1 MLIKMT
7 PDRIEYPSEL
17 NKTTIESRQVIKG
30 YDERYWRFLID
41 KQRATGT
48 EFVMGK
54 REGSYIWNL
63 EGDRRI
69 LDCGNSGGVHS
80 LGHRNPEIIQALQ
93 QALGYLDAGLWTM
106 PTPEHLALQDAF
118 AASTP
123 VPSICRSVATLSSTC
138 SIDLALLFSFR
149 VTGRRK
155 ALAYRY
161 GYHGHGGFAALVTGS
176 EIEGIFGHYPVPE
189 QHSEFFATY
198 GSLESVE
205 DHLKK
210 KECASIILE
219 PFNYETFVPAA
230 PTYLPELAGLCR
242 KYGTLLIIDETRT
255 GLSRSGK
262 FWMTS
267 FYEFTPD
274 MLILGK
280 GLGGGI
286 YPASAVLTNQAIYD
300 FCMNSARWGYQSSMA
315 ISPIGALVAR
325 KVLEMAQRS
334 SLLENVA
341 KLQSAIAERF
351 AALCALYPEVYF
363 PGTVWGGIATLGL
376 RDRAAADVV
385 QRGLFERNILCHS
398 VSAISPYVVKF
409 FPCLTSD
416 ASIAG
421 EIACALEDF
430 ALEQRRKPMHH
441 GD

>member
-1 MLIKMT
+1 MLATMT
-7 PDRIEYPSEL
+7 PDRIEYAL
-17 NKTTIESRQVIKG
+17 ESREVAAG

-41 KQRATGT
+41 KQREAGT

-69 LDCGNSGGVHS
+69 LECGNSGGVHS
-80 LGHRNPEIIQALQ
+80 LSHRNPEIIQTLQ
-93 QALGYLDAGLWTM
+93 HALGYLDAGLWTM

-118 AASTP
+118 AASSP
-123 VPSICRSVATLSSTC
+123 VASICRSVATLSSTC

-189 QHSEFFATY
+189 QHSEFFETY

-219 PFNYETFVPAA
+219 PFNYETFAPA
-230 PTYLPELAGLCR
+230 PPGYLPELAGLCR

-267 FYEFTPD
+267 HYDFDPD

-286 YPASAVLTNQAIYD
+286 YPSSAVLTNRDIYD
-300 FCMNSARWGYQSSMA
+300 FCMNSTKWGYMSSMA

-325 KVLEMAQRS
+325 KVVEIAQRS

-341 KLQSAIAERF
+341 RLQAAIQDSF
-351 AALCALYPEVYF
+351 AALCALYPEIYF
-363 PGTVWGGIATLGL
+363 PGSVLGGIATLGL
-376 RDRAAADVV
+376 RDQAVADVIK
-385 QRGLFERNILCHS
+385 RELFERNVLCHS

-416 ASIAG
+416 PGIAG
-421 EIACALEDF
+421 EIAGALEDF
-430 ALEQRRKPMHH
+430 ALQQRRKPQHH
-441 GD
+441 GN

>member
-1 MLIKMT
+1 L
-7 PDRIEYPSEL
+7 EL
-17 NKTTIESRQVIKG
+17 NKTTTESRQVIDG
-30 YDERYWRFLID
+30 YDQRYWRFLID
-41 KQRATGT
+41 KQRAAGT
-48 EFVMGK
+48 EFVIGR

-63 EGDRRI
+63 ESDRRI

-80 LGHRNPEIIQALQ
+80 LGHRNPEVIQALQ

-118 AASTP
+118 AASTS

-189 QHSEFFATY
+189 QHSEFFETY
-198 GSLESVE
+198 GSLESIE

-219 PFNYETFVPAA
+219 PFNYETFTPAA
-230 PTYLPELAGLCR
+230 PAYLPELAGLCR

-286 YPASAVLTNQAIYD
+286 YPASALLTNQAVYD
-300 FCMNSARWGYQSSMA
+300 SCMNSTRWGYQSSMA
-315 ISPIGALVAR
+315 ISPIGALVAC
-325 KVLEMAQRS
+325 KVLELAQRT

-341 KLQSAIAERF
+341 KLQSSITESF
-351 AALCALYPEVYF
+351 AALCALYPDVYS
-363 PGTVWGGIATLGL
+363 PGTVLGGIATLGL

-385 QRGLFERNILCHS
+385 QRGLFERNVLCHS
-398 VSAISPYVVKF
+398 VSVISPYVVKF

-421 EIACALEDF
+421 EIAGALEDF

-441 GD
+441 RD